1 LDGNACDKQ
10 EQNFVWYIDKQTV
23 ESSTPEML
31 FKITTNQKAKAVDEG
46 SRVSIKSLLEDQMVW
61 QQKVTLENKE
71 VIIEMTFVKQ

>member
-1 LDGNACDKQ
+1 
-10 EQNFVWYIDKQTV
+10 VWYIDKQTV